1 MSTYNGRVAIVGVA
15 ESDYGRVPHLTEMEL
30 HAQAIWRAL
39 DDSGLR
45 KDEIDGVFCSSH
57 TQGMPTV
64 MLCEYLQ
71 IFPTYSDT
79 TTIGGS
85 SFEAH
90 LNHAVAAIRTGKC
103 EVALITYASNQLSS
117 RGRMIGTGGRPATI
131 PEATYEAP
139 YGNTLVGA
147 YAMAARRHM
156 HQYGT
161 TSEQLAEIAVVTRRH
176 AGLNPLAMYR
186 EPITVLDVLN
196 SRMIADPLHLLDCCV
211 VSDGGGAVLV
221 TTEERAR
228 DLKQMPVFVLGSS
241 ESHTHAHISQM
252 PDLTVTA
259 AAATAPRAF
268 GEAGVSPADIDMAM
282 IYDSFT
288 ITVLL
293 LLEDLGFCKK
303 GEGGAFVQDGRI
315 ALGGQ
320 LPINTDGGGLSSN
333 HPGMRGIFLIIEAT
347 RQLRDQCGPRQVEGA
362 KLAVAHGSGGLL
374 SSQATTILGR

>member
-1 MSTYNGRVAIVGVA
+1 MSLYNGRIAIVGVA
-15 ESDYGRVPHLTEMEL
+15 ESDYGRVPHMTEMEL
-30 HAQAIWRAL
+30 HAQAIWRAM
-39 DDSGLR
+39 DDSGLH
-45 KDEIDGVFCSSH
+45 KNDIDGVFCSSH
-57 TQGMPTV
+57 SLGMPTV
-64 MLCEYLQ
+64 MLCEYVQL
-71 IFPTYSDT
+71 FPRYSDT
-79 TTIGGS
+79 TSIGGS

-90 LNHAVAAIRTGKC
+90 LNHAVAAIRAGKC

-176 AGLNPLAMYR
+176 AMLNPLAMYR
-186 EPITVLDVLN
+186 EPITVQDVLN

-228 DLKQMPVFVLGSS
+228 DLKQRPVFVLGSS

-252 PDLTVTA
+252 PDMTVTA
-259 AAATAPRAF
+259 AAVTGPRAF
-268 GEAGVSPADIDMAM
+268 AEAGIAPSDIDMAM

-315 ALGGQ
+315 ALGRQ
-320 LPINTDGGGLSSN
+320 LPVNTDGGGLSSN

-347 RQLRDQCGPRQVEGA
+347 RQLRGQSGPRQVEGA

-374 SSQATTILGR
+374 SSQATTILGS

>member
-1 MSTYNGRVAIVGVA
+1 MPAYTGRIVIAGVA
-15 ESDYGRVPHLTEMEL
+15 ESDYGRVPNMTEMQL
-30 HAQAIWRAL
+30 HAQALQRVL
-39 DDSGLR
+39 EDSGLR
-45 KDEIDGVFCSSH
+45 KEEIDGVFCSSQ
-57 TQGMPTV
+57 TMGMPTV
-64 MLCEYLQ
+64 MLCEYLR
-71 IFPTYSDT
+71 IFPRYSDST
-79 TTIGGS
+79 SIGGS

-90 LNHAVAAIRTGKC
+90 LNHAVAAIRAGKC
-103 EVALITYASNQLSS
+103 EVALINYGSAQLSS
-117 RGRMIGTGGRPATI
+117 RGRMLGTGGRPPSI
-131 PEATYEAP
+131 PEDTYESP
-139 YGNTLVGA
+139 YGNVLVGA

-156 HQYGT
+156 YQYGT

-186 EPITVLDVLN
+186 EPITVQDVLN
-196 SRMIADPLHLLDCCV
+196 SRMIADPLHLFDCCV

-228 DLKQMPVFVLGSS
+228 DLKQPPVYVLGSS

-259 AAATAPRAF
+259 AAMTAPRAF
-268 GEAGVSPADIDMAM
+268 AEAGVRPEDIDMAM

-303 GEGGAFVQDGRI
+303 GEGGAFVQNGRI

-333 HPGMRGIFLIIEAT
+333 HPGMRGIFLIIEAV
-347 RQLRDQCGPRQVEGA
+347 RQLRGQCGPRQVPGA
-362 KLAVAHGSGGLL
+362 KLAVAHGSGGVL

>member
-1 MSTYNGRVAIVGVA
+1 MPVYNGRIAIVGIA
-15 ESDYGRVPHLTEMEL
+15 ESDSGRVPNMTELQL
-30 HAQAIWRAL
+30 HAQALQRAL
-39 DDSGLR
+39 EESGLR
-45 KDEIDGVFCSSH
+45 KSEIDGLFSSSD
-57 TQGMPTV
+57 TLIEPTV
-64 MLCEYLQ
+64 MLSEYLQ
-71 IFPTYSDT
+71 VFPRYTDT
-79 TTIGGS
+79 TSIGGA

-90 LNHAVAAIRTGKC
+90 LNHAVAALRTGKC
-103 EVALITYASNQLSS
+103 EVALISYASTELSS
-117 RGRMIGTGGRPATI
+117 RGRTLGTGEWSTAI
-131 PEATYEAP
+131 PEATYEVP

-156 HQYGT
+156 HRYGT
-161 TSEQLAEIAVVTRRH
+161 TSDQLAEIAVVTRQH

-186 EPITVLDVLN
+186 KPITVQDVLD

-228 DLKQMPVFVLGSS
+228 DLKQLPIFVLGSS
-241 ESHTHAHISQM
+241 ESHTHTHIAQM

-259 AAATAPRAF
+259 AAVTGPRAF
-268 GEAGVSPADIDMAM
+268 AEAGVRPDQIDVAM

-293 LLEDLGFCKK
+293 LLEDLGFCTK
-303 GEGGAFVQDGRI
+303 GEGGAFVQEGRI

-320 LPINTDGGGLSSN
+320 LPINTDGGGLSAN
-333 HPGMRGIFLIIEAT
+333 HPGMRGIFLLIEAT
-347 RQLRDQCGPRQVEGA
+347 RQLRGQCGPRQVKDA

>member
-1 MSTYNGRVAIVGVA
+1 MRSYNGRIAIVGVA
-15 ESDYGRVPHLTEMEL
+15 ESDYGRVPNMTEMQL
-30 HAQAIWRAL
+30 HAQALLRVL

-45 KDEIDGVFCSSH
+45 KGDIDGVFCSSH
-57 TQGMPTV
+57 TLGMPTV

-71 IFPTYSDT
+71 IFPRYSDST
-79 TTIGGS
+79 SIGGS

-90 LNHAVAAIRTGKC
+90 LNHAVGAIRMGKC
-103 EVALITYASNQLSS
+103 EVALISYASTQLSS
-117 RGRMIGTGGRPATI
+117 RGRMLGTGGRPATI
-131 PEATYEAP
+131 PEGT
-139 YGNTLVGA
+139 

-196 SRMIADPLHLLDCCV
+196 SRMIADPLHLLDCCL

-228 DLKQMPVFVLGSS
+228 DLKQMPIYVLGSC
-241 ESHTHAHISQM
+241 EGHTHAHISQM
-252 PDLTVTA
+252 PDLTVTVA
-259 AAATAPRAF
+259 AMTAPRAF
-268 GEAGVSPADIDMAM
+268 AEAGVRPDEIDMAM

-315 ALGGQ
+315 GIGGR

-347 RQLRDQCGPRQVEGA
+347 RQLRGQCGARQVQGA
-362 KLAVAHGSGGLL
+362 KLAVAHGSGGVL

>member
-1 MSTYNGRVAIVGVA
+1 MSLYNGRIAIVGVA
-15 ESDYGRVPHLTEMEL
+15 ESDYGRVPHMTEMEL
-30 HAQAIWRAL
+30 HAQAIWRAM
-39 DDSGLR
+39 DDSGLH
-45 KDEIDGVFCSSH
+45 KNDIDGVFCSSH
-57 TQGMPTV
+57 SLGMPTV
-64 MLCEYLQ
+64 MLCEYVQL
-71 IFPTYSDT
+71 FPRYSDT
-79 TTIGGS
+79 TSIGGS

-90 LNHAVAAIRTGKC
+90 LNHAVAAIRAGKC

-176 AGLNPLAMYR
+176 AMLNPLAMYR
-186 EPITVLDVLN
+186 EPITVQDVLN

-228 DLKQMPVFVLGSS
+228 DLKQRPVFVLGSS

-252 PDLTVTA
+252 PDMTVTA
-259 AAATAPRAF
+259 AAVTGPRAF
-268 GEAGVSPADIDMAM
+268 AEAGIAPSDIDMAM

-315 ALGGQ
+315 ALGRQ
-320 LPINTDGGGLSSN
+320 LPVNTDGGGLSSN

-347 RQLRDQCGPRQVEGA
+347 RQLRGQSSPRQVEGA

-374 SSQATTILGR
+374 SSQATTILGS